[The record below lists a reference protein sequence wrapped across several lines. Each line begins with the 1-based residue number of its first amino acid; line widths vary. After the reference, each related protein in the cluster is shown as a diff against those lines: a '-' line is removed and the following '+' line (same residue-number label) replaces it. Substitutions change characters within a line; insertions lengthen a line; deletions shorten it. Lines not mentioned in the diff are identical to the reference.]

1 MQRHAPLPRASRTRA
16 QWPTA
21 ASVVAPLLVWFGRSP
36 RCAMGRHDLP
46 SGFTDDQL
54 RAFMKAI
61 LADVHA
67 LERMLDEDRFETGV
81 RRIGAEQEMF
91 LLDRSGRAWNA
102 AEQMM
107 RGLSHPQFTYELA
120 QFNLE
125 CNLRPQVF
133 GGKCLSLME
142 AELVELLQLARRAA
156 ADRGGGIVLCG
167 ILPTLRRSDLALAS
181 MVQNPRYLALN
192 AAMSQ
197 LRGGEFQ
204 FRIKGV
210 DEFEMTHD
218 NVMLESCN
226 ASFQVHFQVGP
237 REFAKLYNTAQAI
250 TAPVL
255 AASTNSPILLGRRLW
270 RETRVAL
277 FQQSVDARS
286 TAHQHRG
293 RRPRVNFGDHW
304 LRDSV
309 LEIFREDIARF
320 RLLLASELD
329 EDPEAVL
336 ERGGVPALTAL
347 RLHNGTIYRWNRACY
362 GISDGKPHLRI
373 EARAFPSGPTP
384 ADEMATG
391 AFFFGL
397 MAAVSNEFDDVSRV
411 MPFDDAKG
419 NFVAAARL
427 GLQANLTWFHG
438 REYGAQELILSELL
452 PMARQG
458 LENAKLDTGDIDRY
472 LGIIE
477 ERCKRGR
484 TGARWVLDSL
494 SAMGDKGTK
503 DQRMVALVRA
513 MQKRQESGDPVHT
526 WELADTGEFEGWKES
541 YVTVGQFMTTD
552 LFTVHPE
559 DVVDLAA
566 SLMDWR
572 HIRHVPVEDN
582 DGLLVGLVSHRTL
595 LRLVGQGMRGKERTP
610 VAVKDI
616 MIQDPVTVTPQT
628 PTLEAIELMR
638 RHRIGSLPVV
648 EEPRRLVGIITER
661 DLIRVAAMLFEK
673 HLREQ
678 DG

>member
-1 MQRHAPLPRASRTRA
+1 
-16 QWPTA
+16 
-21 ASVVAPLLVWFGRSP
+21 
-36 RCAMGRHDLP
+36 MGRHDLP
-46 SGFTDDQL
+46 SAFTDDQL

-61 LADVHA
+61 LADLHA
-67 LERMLDEDRFETGV
+67 LERMLDENRFETGV

-91 LLDRSGRAWNA
+91 LVDRTGRAWCA
-102 AEQMM
+102 VDAMM
-107 RGLSHPQFTYELA
+107 KKLSHPQFTYELA
-120 QFNLE
+120 QFQLE
-125 CNLRPQVF
+125 CNLKPQVF
-133 GGKCLSLME
+133 GGKCLSSME
-142 AELVELLQLARRAA
+142 TELVELLQMARGASREL
-156 ADRGGGIVLCG
+156 GGGIVLSG
-167 ILPTLRRSDLALAS
+167 ILPTLRRADLSISS

-192 AAMSQ
+192 QAISQ

-210 DEFEMTHD
+210 DELDMTHD

-237 REFAKLYNTAQAI
+237 REFAKLYNVAQAI

-255 AASTNSPILLGRRLW
+255 ACSTNSPILLGRRLW

-277 FQQSVDARS
+277 FQQSVDTRS
-286 TAHQHRG
+286 AAHQLRG
-293 RRPRVNFGDHW
+293 RRPRVNFGDGW
-304 LRDSV
+304 VRDSV

-320 RLLLASELD
+320 RVVLATDID

-336 ERGGVPALTAL
+336 DRGGVPAMTAL
-347 RLHNGTIYRWNRACY
+347 RLHNGTVYRWNRACY

-373 EARAFPSGPTP
+373 EARAFPSGPTVS
-384 ADEMATG
+384 DEIANG

-397 MAAVSNEFDDVSRV
+397 MAAVSHEFDDVSKV
-411 MPFDDAKG
+411 MSFDDAKG
-419 NFVAAARL
+419 NFVSAARL

-438 REYGAQELILSELL
+438 REYSAQQLIQEVLL
-452 PMARQG
+452 PMARAG
-458 LENAKLDTGDIDRY
+458 LENARLDSGDIDRY
-472 LGIIE
+472 LGIIA
-477 ERCKRGR
+477 ERCRRGR
-484 TGARWVLDSL
+484 TGSRWALDSVA
-494 SAMGDKGTK
+494 AMGEKGTK
-503 DQRMVALVRA
+503 DQRMTALVRA
-513 MQKRQESGDPVHT
+513 TIARQEGDAPVHT

-541 YVTVGQFMTTD
+541 YVQVGQFMTTD

-582 DGLLVGLVSHRTL
+582 EGRLVGLVSHRML
-595 LRLVGQGMRGKERTP
+595 LRLVGQGMRGAQRTP

-616 MIQDPVTVTPQT
+616 MRKEPITVTPGT

-638 RHRIGSLPVV
+638 RHKVGSLPVI
-648 EEPRRLVGIITER
+648 EENHRLVGIITER

-673 HLREQ
+673 HLRETNAE
-678 DG
+678 

>member
-1 MQRHAPLPRASRTRA
+1 
-16 QWPTA
+16 
-21 ASVVAPLLVWFGRSP
+21 
-36 RCAMGRHDLP
+36 MGRHDLP
-46 SGFTDDQL
+46 SQFSDDEL

-67 LERMLDEDRFETGV
+67 LERMLDEDRFETGI

-91 LLDRSGRAWNA
+91 LLDRSGRAWNGA
-102 AEQMM
+102 AAMM
-107 RGLSHPQFTYELA
+107 NALSHPQFTYELA

-125 CNLRPQVF
+125 CNLLPQVF
-133 GGKCLSLME
+133 GGKCLSKME
-142 AELVELLQLARRAA
+142 TELVDLLAMARKAA
-156 ADRGGGIVLCG
+156 ADQGGGIVLSG
-167 ILPTLRRSDLALAS
+167 ILPTLRRADLALSS

-192 AAMSQ
+192 NALAQ

-210 DEFEMTHD
+210 DELEMTHD

-237 REFAKLYNTAQAI
+237 KEFAKLYNTAQAI

-255 AASTNSPILLGRRLW
+255 AASTNSPTLLGRRLW

-277 FQQSVDARS
+277 FQQSVDSRS
-286 TAHQHRG
+286 SAHQLRG
-293 RRPRVNFGDHW
+293 RRPRVNFGDGW
-304 LRDSV
+304 VRDSV

-320 RLLLASELD
+320 RVMLASDLD
-329 EDPEAVL
+329 EDPGAVL
-336 ERGGVPALTAL
+336 DRGGVPEMTAL
-347 RLHNGTIYRWNRACY
+347 RLHNGTVYRWNRACY

-373 EARAFPSGPTP
+373 EARAFPSGPSP
-384 ADEMATG
+384 VDEMATA
-391 AFFFGL
+391 AFYFGL
-397 MAAVSNEFDDVSRV
+397 MAAVSHEFEDVSRA
-411 MPFDDAKG
+411 MSFDDAHG
-419 NFVAAARL
+419 NFIAAARL

-438 REYGAQELILSELL
+438 REYTAQELIQDVLL
-452 PMARQG
+452 PMAREG
-458 LENAKLDTGDIDRY
+458 LQSADLDTGDIDRY
-472 LGIIE
+472 LGIID

-484 TGARWVLDSL
+484 TGSRWLLDSL
-494 SAMGDKGTK
+494 GAMGGKGTK
-503 DQRMVALVRA
+503 DQRMNALVRA
-513 MQKRQESGDPVHT
+513 MQVRQEAGEPVHT
-526 WELADTGEFEGWKES
+526 WALADTGEFEGWKES
-541 YVTVGQFMTTD
+541 YVQVGQFMTTD

-582 DGLLVGLVSHRTL
+582 NGDLVGLVSHRTL
-595 LRLVGQGMRGKERTP
+595 LRLVGQGMRGAERTP

-616 MIQDPVTVTPQT
+616 MIHEPKTVAPNT

-638 RHRIGSLPVV
+638 EHRIGSLPVV
-648 EEPRRLVGIITER
+648 EGGKLVGIITER

-673 HLREQ
+673 HLRES
-678 DG
+678 DAE

>member
-1 MQRHAPLPRASRTRA
+1 
-16 QWPTA
+16 
-21 ASVVAPLLVWFGRSP
+21 
-36 RCAMGRHDLP
+36 MGRHDLP

-67 LERMLDEDRFETGV
+67 VERMLATDAFETGV

-91 LLDRSGRAWNA
+91 LVDRSCRAWCGIEA
-102 AEQMM
+102 MM
-107 RGLSHPQFTYELA
+107 QKLAHPQFTYELA

-125 CNLRPQVF
+125 CNLKPQTF
-133 GGKCLSLME
+133 GGKCLSAME
-142 AELVELLQLARRAA
+142 AELQDLLHKARSAAHEL
-156 ADRGGGIVLCG
+156 GGDIVLVG
-167 ILPTLRRSDLALAS
+167 ILPTLRRADLTLDS
-181 MVQNPRYLALN
+181 MVQNPRFLALN
-192 AAMSQ
+192 RAISQ

-226 ASFQVHFQVGP
+226 TSFQVHFQVGP
-237 REFAKLYNTAQAI
+237 REFAKLYNVAQAI

-255 AASTNSPILLGRRLW
+255 AASTNSPLLLGRRLW

-286 TAHQHRG
+286 AAHQLRG
-293 RRPRVNFGDHW
+293 RRPRVNFGDGW
-304 LRDSV
+304 VRDSV

-320 RLLLASELD
+320 RVVLATDID
-329 EDPEAVL
+329 EAPEAVL
-336 ERGGVPALTAL
+336 DRGGVPALTAL
-347 RLHNGTIYRWNRACY
+347 RLHNGTVYRWNRACY

-373 EARAFPSGPTP
+373 EARAFPAGPTVV
-384 ADEMATG
+384 DEIANA

-397 MAAVSNEFDDVSRV
+397 MAAVSHEFDDVSKV
-411 MPFDDAKG
+411 MSFDDAKG

-438 REYGAQELILSELL
+438 REFGAQQLIQEVLL
-452 PMARQG
+452 PMARAG
-458 LENAKLDTGDIDRY
+458 LENAKLDAGDIDRY
-472 LGIIE
+472 LGVIA
-477 ERCKRGR
+477 ERCRRGR
-484 TGARWVLDSL
+484 TGARWALDSL
-494 SAMGDKGTK
+494 TAMGDKGTK
-503 DQRMVALVRA
+503 DQRMTALVRA
-513 MQKRQESGDPVHT
+513 TMQRQAGGEPVHT
-526 WELADTGEFEGWKES
+526 WDLADTGEFEGWKES
-541 YVTVGQFMTTD
+541 YVQVGQFMTTD
-552 LFTVHPE
+552 VFTVHPE

-582 DGLLVGLVSHRTL
+582 DGKLVGLVSHRML
-595 LRLVGQGMRGKERTP
+595 LRLVGQGMRGAERTP

-616 MIQDPVTVTPQT
+616 MRKDPITVTPGT

-638 RHRIGSLPVV
+638 RHKVGCLPVV
-648 EEPRRLVGIITER
+648 ETGSRLVGIITER

-673 HLREQ
+673 HLRETN
-678 DG
+678 G

>member
-1 MQRHAPLPRASRTRA
+1 
-16 QWPTA
+16 
-21 ASVVAPLLVWFGRSP
+21 
-36 RCAMGRHDLP
+36 MGRHDLP
-46 SGFTDDQL
+46 SQFSDAEL
-54 RAFMKAI
+54 RSFMKAI

-67 LERMLDEDRFETGV
+67 LERMLDEDRFETGI

-91 LLDRSGRAWNA
+91 LLDRSGRTWNG

-107 RGLSHPQFTYELA
+107 KALAHKQFTYELA

-125 CNLRPQVF
+125 CNLLPQVF
-133 GGKCLSLME
+133 GGKCLSKME
-142 AELVELLQLARRAA
+142 AELCELLQTARRQAN
-156 ADRGGGIVLCG
+156 DLGGGIVLCG
-167 ILPTLRRSDLALAS
+167 ILPTLQKTDLSIAS

-192 AAMSQ
+192 NAMSH
-197 LRGGEFQ
+197 LRGGEFS

-210 DEFEMTHD
+210 DELEMTHD

-237 REFAKLYNTAQAI
+237 KEFAKLYNTAQAI

-255 AASTNSPILLGRRLW
+255 AAATNSPVLLGKRLW

-277 FQQSVDARS
+277 FQQSVDTRS
-286 TAHQHRG
+286 AAHQLRG
-293 RRPRVNFGDHW
+293 RRPRVSFGDGW
-304 LRDSV
+304 VRESV

-320 RLLLASELD
+320 RVMLASDID

-336 ERGGVPALTAL
+336 DRAGVPAMTAL
-347 RLHNGTIYRWNRACY
+347 RLHNGTVYRWNRACY

-373 EARAFPSGPTP
+373 EARAFPSGPSP
-384 ADEMATG
+384 VDEMATA

-397 MAAVSNEFDDVSRV
+397 MAAVSHELDDVSRA
-411 MPFDDAKG
+411 MSFDDAHG

-438 REYGAQELILSELL
+438 REYTAQSLIQEVLL
-452 PMARQG
+452 PMAREG
-458 LENAKLDTGDIDRY
+458 LENAKVDGGDIDRY
-472 LGIIE
+472 LGIIA
-477 ERCKRGR
+477 ERCGRGR
-484 TGARWVLDSL
+484 TGSRWALDSL
-494 SAMGDKGTK
+494 GAMGNKGTK
-503 DQRMVALVRA
+503 DQRMTALVRA
-513 MQKRQESGDPVHT
+513 MQARQESGEPVHT
-526 WELADTGEFEGWKES
+526 WDLADTGEFDGWKES
-541 YVTVGQFMTTD
+541 YVKVRQFMTTD

-582 DGLLVGLVSHRTL
+582 DGDLVGLVSHRTL
-595 LRLVGQGMRGKERTP
+595 LRLVGQGMRGTERTP

-616 MIQDPVTVTPQT
+616 MISNPITVRPDT

-638 RHRIGSLPVV
+638 EHRIGSLPVV
-648 EEPRRLVGIITER
+648 EDGKLVGIITER

-673 HLREQ
+673 HLRES
-678 DG
+678 DAE

>member
-1 MQRHAPLPRASRTRA
+1 
-16 QWPTA
+16 
-21 ASVVAPLLVWFGRSP
+21 
-36 RCAMGRHDLP
+36 MGRHDLP

-67 LERMLDEDRFETGV
+67 LERMLEEDRFETGI

-91 LLDRSGRAWNA
+91 LLDKSGRAWCGA
-102 AEQMM
+102 DAMM
-107 RGLSHPQFTYELA
+107 KKLAHPQFTYELA

-125 CNLRPQVF
+125 CNLKPQVF
-133 GGKCLSLME
+133 GGACLSTME
-142 AELVELLQLARRAA
+142 QELQGLLATARSAA
-156 ADRGGGIVLCG
+156 KDLGGGIVLAG
-167 ILPTLRRSDLALAS
+167 ILPTLRRSDLTLAS
-181 MVQNPRYLALN
+181 MVQNPRFLALN
-192 AAMSQ
+192 KAIAH

-226 ASFQVHFQVGP
+226 TSFQVHFQVGP
-237 REFAKLYNTAQAI
+237 KEFAKLYNVAQAI

-255 AASTNSPILLGRRLW
+255 AASTNSPLLLGRRLW

-286 TAHQHRG
+286 AAHQLRG
-293 RRPRVNFGDHW
+293 RRPRVNFGDGW
-304 LRDSV
+304 VRDSV

-320 RLLLASELD
+320 RVVLATDID

-336 ERGGVPALTAL
+336 DRNGVPALTAL
-347 RLHNGTIYRWNRACY
+347 RLHNGTVYRWNRACY

-373 EARAFPSGPTP
+373 EARAFPAGPSVP
-384 ADEMATG
+384 DEIANG

-397 MAAVSNEFDDVSRV
+397 MAAVSHEFQDVSKV
-411 MPFDDAKG
+411 MSFDDAKG

-438 REYGAQELILSELL
+438 KEYAAQTLIQDVLL
-452 PMARQG
+452 PMARAG
-458 LENAKLDTGDIDRY
+458 LESAKLDTGDIDRY
-472 LGIIE
+472 LGIVE

-484 TGARWVLDSL
+484 TGSRWALDSL
-494 SAMGDKGTK
+494 GAMGDKGTK
-503 DQRMVALVRA
+503 DQRMGALVRA
-513 MQKRQESGDPVHT
+513 MQARQAQGEPVHQ

-541 YVTVGQFMTTD
+541 YVQVGQFMTTD

-582 DGLLVGLVSHRTL
+582 EGKLVGLVSHRTL
-595 LRLVGQGMRGKERTP
+595 LRLVGQGMRGAERTP

-616 MIQDPVTVTPQT
+616 MRVDPITVTAST
-628 PTLEAIELMR
+628 PTLEAIDLMR
-638 RHRIGSLPVV
+638 RHKVGCLPVI
-648 EEPRRLVGIITER
+648 EEGHRLVGIITER

-673 HLREQ
+673 HLRENQ
-678 DG
+678 AE

>member
-1 MQRHAPLPRASRTRA
+1 
-16 QWPTA
+16 
-21 ASVVAPLLVWFGRSP
+21 
-36 RCAMGRHDLP
+36 MGRHDLP

-67 LERMLDEDRFETGV
+67 VERMLAGDAFESGV

-91 LLDRSGRAWNA
+91 LVDRGGRAWCGVDA
-102 AEQMM
+102 MM
-107 RGLSHPQFTYELA
+107 RKLSHPQFTYELA

-125 CNLRPQVF
+125 CNLKPQVF
-133 GGKCLSLME
+133 GGKCLSTME
-142 AELVELLQLARRAA
+142 QELQELLQKARAA
-156 ADRGGGIVLCG
+156 AADLGGGIVLVG
-167 ILPTLRRSDLALAS
+167 ILPTLRRADLTLDS
-181 MVQNPRYLALN
+181 MVQNPRFLALN
-192 AAMSQ
+192 RAISQ

-226 ASFQVHFQVGP
+226 TSFQVHFQVGP
-237 REFAKLYNTAQAI
+237 REFAKLYNVAQAI

-255 AASTNSPILLGRRLW
+255 AVSTNSPVLLGRRLW

-286 TAHQHRG
+286 AAHQLRG
-293 RRPRVNFGDHW
+293 RRPRVNFGDGW
-304 LRDSV
+304 VKDSV

-320 RLLLASELD
+320 RVVLATDID

-336 ERGGVPALTAL
+336 DRGGVPALTAL
-347 RLHNGTIYRWNRACY
+347 RLHNGTVYRWNRACY
-362 GISDGKPHLRI
+362 GISEGKPHLRI
-373 EARAFPSGPTP
+373 EARAFPAGPTVL
-384 ADEMATG
+384 DEIATA

-397 MAAVSNEFDDVSRV
+397 MAAVSHEFDDVSKV

-438 REYGAQELILSELL
+438 REFTAQQLIQEVLL
-452 PMARQG
+452 PMARAG
-458 LENAKLDTGDIDRY
+458 LENAKLDAGDIDRY
-472 LGIIE
+472 LGVIA
-477 ERCKRGR
+477 ERCRRGR
-484 TGARWVLDSL
+484 TGARWALDSL
-494 SAMGDKGTK
+494 TAMGEKGTK
-503 DQRMVALVRA
+503 DQRMTALVRA
-513 MQKRQESGDPVHT
+513 TMQRQATGEPVHT

-541 YVTVGQFMTTD
+541 YVQVGQFMTTD

-582 DGLLVGLVSHRTL
+582 DGKLVGLVSHRTL
-595 LRLVGQGMRGKERTP
+595 LRLVGQGMRGTERTP

-616 MIQDPVTVTPQT
+616 MRKDPITVTPST

-638 RHRIGSLPVV
+638 RHRVGSLPVI
-648 EEPRRLVGIITER
+648 EEGNRLVGIITER

-673 HLREQ
+673 HLRETNAE
-678 DG
+678 

>member
-1 MQRHAPLPRASRTRA
+1 MRPSSPFALQ
-16 QWPTA
+16 
-21 ASVVAPLLVWFGRSP
+21 LLSGQTTPSL
-36 RCAMGRHDLP
+36 MGRHDLP
-46 SGFTDDQL
+46 SAFSEDEL

-67 LERMLDEDRFETGV
+67 LERMLDEDRFETGI

-91 LLDRSGRAWNA
+91 LLDRAGRAWNG

-107 RGLSHPQFTYELA
+107 KALSHEQFTYELA

-125 CNLRPQVF
+125 CNLKPQVF
-133 GGKCLSLME
+133 GGKCLSTME
-142 AELVELLQLARRAA
+142 EELVELLALARKTAR
-156 ADRGGGIVLCG
+156 DQGGGIVLGG
-167 ILPTLRRSDLALAS
+167 ILPTLRRSDLALGS

-192 AAMSQ
+192 NAMAQ
-197 LRGGEFQ
+197 LRGGDFE

-210 DEFEMTHD
+210 DELEMTHD

-237 REFAKLYNTAQAI
+237 KEFAKLYNTAQAI

-255 AASTNSPILLGRRLW
+255 AASTNSPVLLGRRLW

-277 FQQSVDARS
+277 FQQSVDSRS
-286 TAHQHRG
+286 AAHQLRG
-293 RRPRVNFGDHW
+293 RRPRVDFGDGW
-304 LRDSV
+304 VRNSV

-320 RLLLASELD
+320 RVMLASDLD
-329 EDPEAVL
+329 EDPAAVL
-336 ERGGVPALTAL
+336 DRGGVPDMTAL
-347 RLHNGTIYRWNRACY
+347 RLHNGTVYRWNRPCY

-384 ADEMATG
+384 VDEMATA
-391 AFFFGL
+391 AFYFGM
-397 MAAVSNEFDDVSRV
+397 MAAVSHELDDVSKV
-411 MPFDDAKG
+411 MSFDDARG

-438 REYGAQELILSELL
+438 REYGAQELISEVLL
-452 PMARQG
+452 PMAREG
-458 LENAKLDTGDIDRY
+458 LEHAGVDGDDIERY
-472 LGIIE
+472 LGIIG
-477 ERCKRGR
+477 ERCRRGR
-484 TGARWVLDSL
+484 TGSRWVLDSL
-494 SAMGDKGTK
+494 SAMGEKGTK
-503 DQRMVALVRA
+503 EQRMTALVRA
-513 MQKRQESGDPVHT
+513 MQKRQEAPEPVHC
-526 WELADTGEFEGWKES
+526 WELADTGEFDGWKDS
-541 YVTVGQFMTTD
+541 YVLVGQFMTTD

-582 DGLLVGLVSHRTL
+582 DGKLVGLVSHRTL
-595 LRLVGQGMRGKERTP
+595 LRMVGQGMRGTERAP

-616 MIQDPVTVTPQT
+616 MITDPICVTPT
-628 PTLEAIELMR
+628 TRTLEAIEHMR
-638 RHRIGSLPVV
+638 THRIGSLPVV
-648 EEPRRLVGIITER
+648 EDGRLVGIITER

-673 HLREQ
+673 QLREN
-678 DG
+678 DAE

>member
-1 MQRHAPLPRASRTRA
+1 
-16 QWPTA
+16 
-21 ASVVAPLLVWFGRSP
+21 
-36 RCAMGRHDLP
+36 MGRHDLP
-46 SGFTDDQL
+46 SGFTEDQL

-67 LERMLDEDRFETGV
+67 LERMLDEDRLETGI

-91 LLDRSGRAWNA
+91 LLDRVGRAWNGA
-102 AEQMM
+102 DAMM
-107 RGLSHPQFTYELA
+107 KRLAHPQFTYELA

-125 CNLRPQVF
+125 CNLKPQLF
-133 GGKCLSLME
+133 GGKCLSTME
-142 AELVELLQLARRAA
+142 SELQELLQMARSAA
-156 ADRGGGIVLCG
+156 REMGGGVVLTG
-167 ILPTLRRSDLALAS
+167 ILPTLRRSDLTLAS
-181 MVQNPRYLALN
+181 MVQNPRFLALN
-192 AAMSQ
+192 NAISQ

-226 ASFQVHFQVGP
+226 TSFQVHFQVGP
-237 REFAKLYNTAQAI
+237 KEFAKLYNCAQAI

-255 AASTNSPILLGRRLW
+255 SVATNSPVLLGRRLW

-286 TAHQHRG
+286 AAHQLRG

-320 RLLLASELD
+320 RVVLATDID
-329 EDPEAVL
+329 EAPEAVL
-336 ERGGVPALTAL
+336 DRNGVPALTAL
-347 RLHNGTIYRWNRACY
+347 RLHNGTVYRWNRACY

-373 EARAFPSGPTP
+373 EARAFPAGPTVL
-384 ADEMATG
+384 DEMANG

-397 MAAVSNEFDDVSRV
+397 MAAVSHEFDDVSKV
-411 MPFDDAKG
+411 MSFDDAKG

-438 REYGAQELILSELL
+438 REYSAQQLIQEVLL
-452 PMARQG
+452 PMARAG
-458 LENAKLDTGDIDRY
+458 LENAKLDSGDIDRY
-472 LGIIE
+472 LGVIA

-484 TGARWVLDSL
+484 TGARWALDSL
-494 SAMGDKGTK
+494 AAMGEKGTK
-503 DQRMVALVRA
+503 DQRMGALVRA
-513 MQKRQESGDPVHT
+513 MQSRQEAGEPVHT

-541 YVTVGQFMTTD
+541 YVQVGQFMTTD

-582 DGLLVGLVSHRTL
+582 DGRLVGLVSHRTL
-595 LRLVGQGMRGKERTP
+595 LRLVGQGMRGAERAP

-616 MIQDPVTVTPQT
+616 MIGDPVTVTPAT

-638 RHRIGSLPVV
+638 RHKIGSLPVV
-648 EEPRRLVGIITER
+648 EEGNRLVGIITER

-673 HLREQ
+673 HLRESNT
-678 DG
+678 D

>member
-1 MQRHAPLPRASRTRA
+1 
-16 QWPTA
+16 
-21 ASVVAPLLVWFGRSP
+21 
-36 RCAMGRHDLP
+36 MGRHDLP
-46 SGFTDDQL
+46 SGFTDEQL

-67 LERMLDEDRFETGV
+67 LERMLDEDRFESGV

-91 LLDRSGRAWNA
+91 LVDRLGRAWCG
-102 AEQMM
+102 AEAMM
-107 RGLSHPQFTYELA
+107 NTLAHPQFTYELA

-125 CNLRPQVF
+125 CNLLPQVF
-133 GGKCLSLME
+133 GGNCLSTME
-142 AELVELLQLARRAA
+142 AELVGLLKKARETARSLGN
-156 ADRGGGIVLCG
+156 DIVLAG
-167 ILPTLRRSDLALAS
+167 ILPTLRRSDLTLAS

-192 AAMSQ
+192 KAIAQ

-210 DEFEMTHD
+210 DELEMTHD
-218 NVMLESCN
+218 NVMLESAN
-226 ASFQVHFQVGP
+226 TSFQVHFQVGP
-237 REFAKLYNTAQAI
+237 KEFAKLYNVAQAI

-255 AASTNSPILLGRRLW
+255 SVSTNSPVLLGRRLW

-286 TAHQHRG
+286 AAHQSRG
-293 RRPRVNFGDHW
+293 RRPRVDFGDGW
-304 LRDSV
+304 VRDSV

-320 RLLLASELD
+320 RAVLATDID
-329 EDPEAVL
+329 EDPEAL
-336 ERGGVPALTAL
+336 LDRGGVPNLTAL
-347 RLHNGTIYRWNRACY
+347 RLHNGTVYRWNRACY
-362 GISDGKPHLRI
+362 GISEGKPHLRI
-373 EARAFPSGPTP
+373 EARAFPSGPSVL
-384 ADEMATG
+384 DEMANA

-397 MAAVSNEFDDVSRV
+397 MAAVSHEFEDVKKV
-411 MPFDDAKG
+411 MSFDDARG

-438 REYGAQELILSELL
+438 REYAAQQLILDELL
-452 PMARQG
+452 PMARAG
-458 LENAKLDTGDIDRY
+458 LQSAKLDSADIDRY
-472 LGIIE
+472 LGVIG
-477 ERCKRGR
+477 ERCRRGR

-494 SAMGDKGTK
+494 AAMGDKGTK

-513 MQKRQESGDPVHT
+513 MQQRQGTGDPVHS
-526 WELADTGEFEGWKES
+526 WELADTGEFEGWKET
-541 YVTVGQFMTTD
+541 YVQVGQFMTTD

-595 LRLVGQGMRGKERTP
+595 LRLVGQGVRGSQRTP

-616 MIQDPVTVTPQT
+616 MRRDPITVSPTT
-628 PTLEAIELMR
+628 PTLDAIDLMR
-638 RHRIGSLPVV
+638 RHKVGSLPVV
-648 EEPRRLVGIITER
+648 EEGNRLVGIITER

-673 HLREQ
+673 HLRENQ
-678 DG
+678 AE

>member
-1 MQRHAPLPRASRTRA
+1 
-16 QWPTA
+16 
-21 ASVVAPLLVWFGRSP
+21 
-36 RCAMGRHDLP
+36 MGRHDLP
-46 SGFTDDQL
+46 SRFSDDQL

-67 LERMLDEDRFETGV
+67 LERMLDEDRFETGI

-91 LLDRSGRAWNA
+91 LVDRSGRAWNGVDA
-102 AEQMM
+102 MM
-107 RGLSHPQFTYELA
+107 KALSHPQFTYELA

-125 CNLRPQVF
+125 CNLEPQVF
-133 GGKCLSLME
+133 GGKCLSQME
-142 AELVELLQLARRAA
+142 SELRDLLRLAQRAA
-156 ADRGGGIVLCG
+156 VDQGGGIVLCG
-167 ILPTLRRSDLALAS
+167 ILPTLRRSDLSLAS

-192 AAMSQ
+192 AAMSH

-210 DEFEMTHD
+210 DELEMTHD

-237 REFAKLYNTAQAI
+237 KEFAKLYNTAQAI

-255 AASTNSPILLGRRLW
+255 AASTNSPVLLGRRLW

-277 FQQSVDARS
+277 FQQSVDSRSRVHQARG
-286 TAHQHRG
+286 H
-293 RRPRVNFGDHW
+293 RPRVSFGDDWIHE
-304 LRDSV
+304 SV

-320 RLLLASELD
+320 RVVLATDLD
-329 EDPEAVL
+329 EDPDAVL
-336 ERGGVPALTAL
+336 DRGGVPAMTAL
-347 RLHNGTIYRWNRACY
+347 RLHNGTVYRWNRACY

-384 ADEMATG
+384 LDEMATA

-397 MAAVSNEFDDVSRV
+397 MAAVSHEFDDVSKA
-411 MPFDDAKG
+411 MSFDDAMG

-427 GLQANLTWFHG
+427 GIHSNLTWFHG
-438 REYGAQELILSELL
+438 REFTASELILDELL

-458 LENAKLDTGDIDRY
+458 LELSKLDSADIDRY
-472 LGIIE
+472 LGVMA

-503 DQRMVALVRA
+503 DQRMTALVRA
-513 MQKRQESGDPVHT
+513 MQARQEGDAPVHT
-526 WELADTGEFEGWKES
+526 WELADTGEFEGWKQS

-582 DGLLVGLVSHRTL
+582 DGHLVGLVSHRTL
-595 LRLVGQGMRGKERTP
+595 LRLVGQGMRGTERAP

-616 MIQDPVTVTPQT
+616 MIQKPVTVMPNT

-648 EEPRRLVGIITER
+648 EEQNRLVGIITER

-673 HLREQ
+673 HLRES
-678 DG
+678 DGA

>member
-1 MQRHAPLPRASRTRA
+1 
-16 QWPTA
+16 
-21 ASVVAPLLVWFGRSP
+21 
-36 RCAMGRHDLP
+36 MGRHDLP
-46 SGFTDDQL
+46 SAFSDDQL

-67 LERMLDEDRFETGV
+67 LERMLDEDRFESGT

-91 LLDRSGRAWNA
+91 LIDRSGRAWCGA
-102 AEQMM
+102 DAMM
-107 RGLSHPQFTYELA
+107 KKLAHPQFTYELA

-133 GGKCLSLME
+133 GGKCLSAME
-142 AELVELLQLARRAA
+142 AELTELLAMARTAA
-156 ADRGGGIVLCG
+156 HDMGGGIVLAG
-167 ILPTLRRSDLALAS
+167 ILPTLRRSDLTLQS
-181 MVQNPRYLALN
+181 MVQNPRFLALN
-192 AAMSQ
+192 NAISQ
-197 LRGGEFQ
+197 VRGGEFQ

-210 DEFEMTHD
+210 DELEMMHD

-226 ASFQVHFQVGP
+226 TSFQVHFQAGP
-237 REFAKLYNTAQAI
+237 KEFAKLYNVAQAI

-255 AASTNSPILLGRRLW
+255 SVSTNSPLLLGRRLW

-286 TAHQHRG
+286 TAHQLRG

-304 LRDSV
+304 VRDSV

-320 RLLLASELD
+320 RVVLATDLD
-329 EDPEAVL
+329 EEPEAVL
-336 ERGGVPALTAL
+336 DRGGVPAMTAL
-347 RLHNGTIYRWNRACY
+347 RLHNGTVYRWNRACY

-373 EARAFPSGPTP
+373 EARAFPAGPTVV
-384 ADEMATG
+384 DEIANG

-397 MAAVSNEFDDVSRV
+397 MAAVSHEFDDVSKL
-411 MPFDDAKG
+411 MSFDDAKG

-438 REYGAQELILSELL
+438 REYAAQQLVQDVLL

-458 LENAKLDTGDIDRY
+458 LQNAKLDEGDIDRY
-472 LGIIE
+472 LGVIA

-484 TGARWVLDSL
+484 TGSRWVLDSL
-494 SAMGDKGTK
+494 AAMGEKGTK
-503 DQRMVALVRA
+503 EQRAASLVRA
-513 MQKRQESGDPVHT
+513 MPVRQAADAPVHT

-541 YVTVGQFMTTD
+541 YVQVGQFMTTD

-582 DGLLVGLVSHRTL
+582 EGRLVGLVSHRTL
-595 LRLVGQGMRGKERTP
+595 LRLVGQGMRGAERTP

-616 MIQDPVTVTPQT
+616 MIKGPVTVTPAT
-628 PTLEAIELMR
+628 PTLEAIEKMCTN
-638 RHRIGSLPVV
+638 RIGCLPVV
-648 EEPRRLVGIITER
+648 EEDRLVGIITER

-673 HLREQ
+673 HLRETTAE
-678 DG
+678 